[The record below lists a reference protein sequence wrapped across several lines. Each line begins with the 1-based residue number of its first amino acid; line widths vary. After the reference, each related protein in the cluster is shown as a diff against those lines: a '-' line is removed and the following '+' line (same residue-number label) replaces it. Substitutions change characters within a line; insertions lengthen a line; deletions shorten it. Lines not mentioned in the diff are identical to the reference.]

1 MVCQVVPHVSSQCR
15 EEMFLDDDVAARTSL
30 VEGASL
36 ASHLNEYKIMFSY
49 QMLMIMMMTGESKFM

>member
-1 MVCQVVPHVSSQCR
+1 
-15 EEMFLDDDVAARTSL
+15 MFLDDDVAARTSL

-49 QMLMIMMMTGESKFM
+49 QMMMIMMMTGESKFM